1 MGCKERLKST
11 PEAVHV
17 QGPLFVAKSLS
28 PDLSAWFEGEPQGLI
43 MKEEALLWHQETSL
57 PALKPIQG

>member
-11 PEAVHV
+11 PESVDV
-17 QGPLFVAKSLS
+17 QGPPFAAKSLP
-28 PDLSAWFEGEPQGLI
+28 PDLSAWCEGEPQGLI
-43 MKEEALLWHQETSL
+43 MKEEALLWRQETSW